1 MSWFTDLAGKAEN
14 ILNKIDQ
21 NAATV
26 LQQQSVPT
34 KFSSHPDDEVLID
47 IKTETSTLLT
57 PSKRSMQLSSQLSSK
72 KLLLRAEPGDSVDE
86 KPDNDNTATDDRR
99 SIHSTSRRSSS
110 SRAADEGTVIEVP
123 QMTVSS
129 TLLSSMKG
137 TVGFE
142 QELAAMKIVLSE
154 VKSERDELKAEL
166 ESVLTQ
172 LKLINKQSLVDEL
185 DAKCE
190 QLAIEKELL
199 ADKIDNVVRSNEN
212 YIKSISDLELKLS
225 KSQQSESDLANKLNW
240 AKRETE
246 QTAIE
251 LQQYRSRAQSTLQM
265 KDKIIEQLKA
275 NDHSE
280 DGTMSVSRINS
291 IEIENLQEERN
302 GLLEEVR
309 IQSEQLEQI
318 RRYVEKLE
326 NVQRDQE
333 VEFDRKVNVLNGN
346 LRLEETKWTQF
357 ESESK
362 AQMKE
367 LSSVK
372 DEMKRLQSEYSNKIR
387 EK

>member
-72 KLLLRAEPGDSVDE
+72 KLLLRAEPGDSADE